1 VTSLLLLLLP
11 DFIYLA
17 RFLLRGSRDRGS
29 AGLVRAAVVVA
40 VAVAVTV
47 TAGGGVEDED
57 EDGVSVAGLS
67 DDGGGEREG
76 CSLCSGCLTS
86 SFTAVNKGVLVWDGR
101 GTD

>member
-1 VTSLLLLLLP
+1 VTSLLLLLLLLLP

-29 AGLVRAAVVVA
+29 AGLVRAAVVV
-40 VAVAVTV
+40 VAVEV

-57 EDGVSVAGLS
+57 EDGVSALS

-76 CSLCSGCLTS
+76 CSLCSGSLTS
-86 SFTAVNKGVLVWDGR
+86 SFTAVNTGVLVWDGR
-101 GTD
+101 STD